1 MPHRQEI
8 NINVFNR
15 CKIGTLCD
23 ACAGVTRLGGGDLD
37 VDDDG
42 SEGGLA
48 QLRRVVDGVCVQNH
62 QLQRA
67 GQFENPLNLT
77 LDLSCKM
84 LANTF
89 LFLFLH
95 CYTIKLD

>member
-1 MPHRQEI
+1 MTH
-8 NINVFNR
+8 
-15 CKIGTLCD
+15 LW
-23 ACAGVTRLGGGDLD
+23 GGDLD

-48 QLRRVVDGVCVQNH
+48 QLRRVIDGVSIQNH

-77 LDLSCKM
+77 LDLS
-84 LANTF
+84 
-89 LFLFLH
+89 
-95 CYTIKLD
+95 